1 MHIADVTA
9 HFLVHLW
16 EKSPHLHRVPGCQ
29 PSTFFLTLSTNNRIQ
44 GVCSVANFRGEKVM
58 QTVLEGTTLLD
69 LAFVFF
75 FLNFSLSLFLSFFC
89 LCFWTKVIQTF
100 FVGDH
105 PAWLGPST
113 IRGAG
118 CLLISRIS
126 MFTKSFDPGPR
137 PPAYIMG
144 SPNILIW

>member
-1 MHIADVTA
+1 MRLHLDDYEVFDDEDEDEEDKSDLCIVETYCWVHLTSHNMHIADVTA

-58 QTVLEGTTLLD
+58 QTVLGGTTLLYW
-69 LAFVFF
+69 AFVFF

-100 FVGDH
+100 FGGDH
-105 PAWLGPST
+105 PA
-113 IRGAG
+113 
-118 CLLISRIS
+118 
-126 MFTKSFDPGPR
+126 
-137 PPAYIMG
+137 
-144 SPNILIW
+144 